1 MWIINTALRRPM
13 TILVFV
19 VSIILVAALALS
31 RMQVDIFPDLNMPVV
46 YVIQPYGGMDP
57 GQMEGY
63 LVSYY
68 EYHFLYIS
76 GIEHIES
83 KSIQSAS
90 LMKLVFHPG
99 TNMADAMAQVV
110 AQVERAKAFMPQG
123 TVGPFIM
130 RFDAGSV
137 PVGYLVFSSET
148 RGVKEI
154 QDLALFRVR
163 PIFATLPG
171 VSAPP
176 PVGGNQRTIVI
187 TVNPERLRA
196 YRMPPD
202 EVVNAVLR
210 GSIIIPSGIVATD
223 ALWRIASI
231 NSVPKDIVE
240 DLKMLP
246 IRTGH
251 GPAVYLRDIGQLED
265 SMDITTG
272 YALVDG
278 KRTVYIPVTKRSD
291 ASTLT
296 VVSSIKQN
304 LSFMQSRIPEDIKIS
319 FEFDQSI
326 YVKEAINS
334 LLFEG
339 AMGAG
344 LTGLM
349 VLLFLH
355 DLKSALIVVINI
367 PCALMA
373 SVVALWFTGQ
383 TINIMTLGGLA
394 LAVGILVD
402 EATVAIE
409 NIHTH
414 LARGE
419 PSNVAAMNACHET
432 VTPRLLSMLAVL
444 SVFMPSFFMVGAV
457 KALFIPLSLAVGF
470 SMIASYLLSNSLV
483 PILSS
488 YLLKHEHSPAR
499 PTSPIARF
507 GAAFSQKVETVFE
520 SVRHA
525 YEALVE
531 RMLAVRWLIVGAY
544 ALIIG
549 LVLGLVYPQL
559 GTEIFPQGNS
569 PSFSLRMRAKAGT
582 RIEKTE
588 ELALKA
594 LKIIGSEMGEDN
606 IQMTLGYVGT
616 QPPTYAILNMY
627 IWTSGPQE
635 AILLVAAK
643 PDSKLSGDA
652 VKRHLRKRLNE
663 EMPGVQFS
671 FEAGDIV
678 NQVMNFG
685 APTPIEVALN
695 GPNLEQ
701 DRLFAGDVLAQLKKV
716 PHLVDVE
723 FEQPLDY
730 PTIDVRVD
738 RERAGQLGV
747 TVEEVGQSLLTSTYS
762 SRFYQPMYWRDPKS
776 GYSYQVQVQVPQ
788 YHMNSIRQVENI
800 PLMPRTSTIPVQ
812 MPNKVMSLNH
822 QEQTIPL
829 VRHEPLGPYVRDV
842 ANVSY
847 GTMPAEFDHYNQQR
861 MLTISAN
868 IAGTDLGRA
877 SKAVA
882 EAIERAGKPPRGVMV
897 QTRGQVQPMKDTFE
911 GLTLGLSLAIVTI
924 FLLLLSYYQSFRL
937 AFVTLTTI
945 PAVVTG
951 VVVMLYITGTT
962 LNIESFMGSIM
973 AVGVGVANAIL
984 LVTFSEENR
993 QAGAGSDEAAVRGA
1007 QSRLRAIL
1015 MTSIAMTA
1023 GMIPMALGLSEGG
1036 SRSAPLGRAV
1046 IGGLL
1051 ASTPAVLLI
1060 LPLVFAI
1067 VQGRASRKL
1076 PSLHPD
1082 DQSSETRSE

>member
-1 MWIINTALRRPM
+1 MWIINSALRRPI
-13 TILVFV
+13 TVLVLV
-19 VSIILVAALALS
+19 VSLILMAGLALT
-31 RMQVDIFPDLNMPVV
+31 RMRIDIFPNLNQPVI

-63 LVSYY
+63 LTSYY
-68 EYHFLYIS
+68 EYHFLYIT
-76 GIEHIES
+76 GIEHVES
-83 KSIQSAS
+83 KSIQSAT
-90 LMKLVFHPG
+90 LIKLVFHPE
-99 TNMADAMAQVV
+99 TDMAGAMAQTV
-110 AQVERAKAFMPQG
+110 AMVERAKAFMPQG
-123 TVGPFIM
+123 TVGPFVI
-130 RFDAGSV
+130 RFDAGGV

-148 RGVKEI
+148 HGVKEI

-187 TVNPERLRA
+187 TVNPDRLRA
-196 YRMPPD
+196 YRMPPE

-210 GSIIIPSGIVATD
+210 GSVIIPSGLVATD
-223 ALWRIASI
+223 DLWRIASV
-231 NSVPKDIVE
+231 NGVPKNICE

-251 GPAVYLRDIGQLED
+251 GPAIFLRDIGNLED

-272 YALVDG
+272 YGLVNG
-278 KRTVYIPVTKRSD
+278 RRTVYIPVTKRAD
-291 ASTLT
+291 ASTLS
-296 VVSSIKQN
+296 VVDSIKKN

-326 YVKEAINS
+326 YVKEAIQS

-355 DLKSALIVVINI
+355 DLRSAFIVVVNI

-373 SVVALWFTGQ
+373 AVVALWFTGQ
-383 TINIMTLGGLA
+383 SVNIMTLGGLA

-414 LARGE
+414 LAAGE
-419 PSNVAAMNACHET
+419 PANVAAMNACHET

-457 KALFIPLSLAVGF
+457 KALFIPLSLSVGF

-488 YLLKHEHSPAR
+488 YLLKGHGSSAHAGGHHGLWQSFSDKMEE
-499 PTSPIARF
+499 F
-507 GAAFSQKVETVFE
+507 FAALRS
-520 SVRHA
+520 A
-525 YEALVE
+525 YEGLVK
-531 RMLAVRWLIVGAY
+531 RLLSIRLLAITVYLLV
-544 ALIIG
+544 IG
-549 LVLGLVYPQL
+549 LVLGLIYPQL
-559 GTEIFPQGNS
+559 GTEIFPHGGN
-569 PSFSLRMRAKAGT
+569 PSFRLRMRAPAGT

-588 ELALKA
+588 ELALSA
-594 LKIIGSEMGEDN
+594 LQIISKEMGPQNVE
-606 IQMTLGYVGT
+606 MTLGYVGT

-635 AILLVAAK
+635 AVLLVAARPGSGLNSAELK
-643 PDSKLSGDA
+643 QRLRKSLGDA
-652 VKRHLRKRLNE
+652 LPDVH
-663 EMPGVQFS
+663 FS

-685 APTPIEVALN
+685 APTPIEVAIN

-701 DRLFAGDVLAQLKKV
+701 DRVYAESILAELKKV
-716 PHLVDVE
+716 PHLVDVQ

-730 PTIDVRVD
+730 PTLNVHVD

-747 TVEEVGQSLLTSTYS
+747 TVDDVGRSVLTSTYS
-762 SRFYQPMYWRDPKS
+762 SRFFQPMYWRDPKS
-776 GYSYQVQVQVPQ
+776 GYAYQVQVQVPQ
-788 YHMNSIRQVENI
+788 NRMNSIKEVENI
-800 PLMPRTSTIPVQ
+800 PLMPETHAVAVQSPHSAVLPAREEEATPVVARQ
-812 MPNKVMSLNH
+812 PV
-822 QEQTIPL
+822 
-829 VRHEPLGPYVRDV
+829 GPYVRDV
-842 ANVSY
+842 AQVEYSF
-847 GTMPAEFDHYNQQR
+847 MPAEYDHYNQQR

-868 IAGTDLGRA
+868 IAGEDLGRA
-877 SKAVA
+877 AAAVKQ
-882 EAIERAGKPPRGVMV
+882 AIARAGAPPRGVIV
-897 QTRGQVQPMKDTFE
+897 QTRGQVKPMQDTFD
-911 GLTLGLSLAIVTI
+911 GLSVGLSLAIVTI
-924 FLLLLSYYQSFRL
+924 LLLLLAYYQSLRL
-937 AFVTLTTI
+937 AFVTLTTV
-945 PAVVTG
+945 PAVIAG
-951 VVVMLYITGTT
+951 VVVMLAVTNTT
-962 LNIESFMGSIM
+962 LNIESFMGAIM

-993 QAGAGSDEAAVRGA
+993 QSGLSADDAAVRGA
-1007 QSRLRAIL
+1007 ESRLRAVL

-1060 LPLVFAI
+1060 LPLIFAI
-1067 VQGRASRKL
+1067 VQGRAGRKL
-1076 PSLHPD
+1076 PSLHPED
-1082 DQSSETRSE
+1082 TQNSTAN